1 MDEGLSRR
9 PKGVEFNELSEG
21 VFVILE
27 QFTAFPWAI
36 MAAQAKRIGATA
48 HALTPADLNKLIELL
63 AVGVGRYTSPEKEAG
78 VREALTLLARRTSGA

>member
-9 PKGVEFNELSEG
+9 PKGVEFNELSES

-27 QFTAFPWAI
+27 QFTVFPWAI

-48 HALTPADLNKLIELL
+48 QALTPADLTKLIELL
-63 AVGVGRYTSPEKEAG
+63 AIGVGRYTSPEKEAG
-78 VREALTLLARRTSGA
+78 VREALTALARRTSGA